1 MVNST
6 VFKDLNIT
14 FDENPVTKDLLVT
27 KNEVAIKRSVY
38 NLILTKPGERLFN
51 PNIGCKVTGLL
62 FEPLDFVTAGLIQ
75 DEIKYTI
82 NAFEPRVKLKN
93 VEVDIDEYNNAFNV
107 SIDYTI
113 IGKPASIQTLELLL
127 ERTRA

>member
-113 IGKPASIQTLELLL
+113 IGKPASIQTVELLL

>member
-82 NAFEPRVKLKN
+82 NSFEPRVKLKN

>member
-82 NAFEPRVKLKN
+82 NSFEPRVKLKN

-113 IGKPASIQTLELLL
+113 IGKPASIQTVELLL